1 MQTIPKDF
9 ETFVQSEVYP
19 HISSIINTAL
29 LNTEEKAKM
38 ISEFILKLLLSTS
51 IKYQDEIIALHAKV
65 NTLNKIVNEL
75 TQKN

>member
-19 HISSIINTAL
+19 HISSLINTSL
-29 LNTEEKAKM
+29 LNNEEKAKM
-38 ISEFILKLLLSTS
+38 VSEFILKLLLSTS
-51 IKYQDEIIALHAKV
+51 MNYEDKIIQLQTQVA
-65 NTLNKIVNEL
+65 TLNKIVNGL